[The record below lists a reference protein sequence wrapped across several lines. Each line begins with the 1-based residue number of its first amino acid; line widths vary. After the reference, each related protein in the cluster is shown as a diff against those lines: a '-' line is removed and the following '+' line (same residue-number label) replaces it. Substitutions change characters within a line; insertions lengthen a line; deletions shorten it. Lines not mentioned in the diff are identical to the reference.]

1 MAKTT
6 STDLDAPGGPSVEEI
21 SERILQAIWEH
32 RLPPGTKL
40 VEEKLSEVF
49 GVSRTKIRLALGR
62 LSHDSILTVEPN
74 RGTFVA
80 SPTVEQARQV
90 FNARRVLEPALLRD
104 LAGHVRREQL
114 ARLRKNIA
122 LEAEA
127 RERNDRRATIRLSG
141 QFHLLIAELGQNPYL
156 LKCIRE
162 LCSLTCL
169 VIALY
174 DAPGTPACPH
184 HEHDA
189 IVDALEQGDAE
200 RACMLMIEHLTH
212 VENTLRLEMP
222 GEEEIDFRA
231 VFA

>member
-1 MAKTT
+1 
-6 STDLDAPGGPSVEEI
+6 
-21 SERILQAIWEH
+21 
-32 RLPPGTKL
+32 
-40 VEEKLSEVF
+40 
-49 GVSRTKIRLALGR
+49 
-62 LSHDSILTVEPN
+62 
-74 RGTFVA
+74 
-80 SPTVEQARQV
+80 
-90 FNARRVLEPALLRD
+90 
-104 LAGHVRREQL
+104 VRREQL

-122 LEAEA
+122 LEGEA